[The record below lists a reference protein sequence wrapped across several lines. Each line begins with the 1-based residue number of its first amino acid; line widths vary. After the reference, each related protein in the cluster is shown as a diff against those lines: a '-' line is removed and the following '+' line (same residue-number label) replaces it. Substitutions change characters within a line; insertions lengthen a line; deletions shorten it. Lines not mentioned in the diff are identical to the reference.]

1 MGLKDSVA
9 DGLRRFADALGK
21 PSFAGTP
28 FPEGTVA
35 QPQQLTEELGGTGT
49 FLFGGFLRGEDPLA
63 AMDGLTAIRNLD
75 EMRRSDAQVHAS
87 LEVVKQPIR
96 TASYEVDPADPEDP
110 RAVAIAEFVRWNLFT
125 RMGTTW
131 DDLIRQSLLM
141 LDFGVMLFEKV
152 WAVEEDGQYAGKVVI
167 HRLAPRP
174 PKTLWQWFTDEDGR
188 LISIKQLAV
197 KAGTYQFLDIP
208 ASKLVRF
215 TFQQEGDNFMG
226 ISMLRS
232 AYPHYA
238 IKRQLYNIDA
248 IRATRFGVGIPRAK
262 FTQGFHP
269 TKEDRDAMATML
281 QGLSSHPHAYLMEP
295 PQFTVDILMPTGGS
309 QQTEVLPSIEHHNQ
323 QITRNILAQFLDM
336 GGRASGGSN
345 ALGSSAM
352 DFFLNAI
359 ESIAGQICD
368 ALNKQLV
375 KDLVDMNFDDVH
387 EYPTIRAIG
396 IHETDLAS
404 LTGAAAQLAGA
415 GLLTPDA
422 DTEGTFREL
431 MNLPQVKAP
440 AGQPAAP
447 PPATGGGQ
455 AADAERQPVQPASV
469 PGKGEAPSAQ
479 RTPATTAPPAGAAV
493 SMARA
498 GMAVSA
504 KPAGTAVSAA
514 PAGMAALAPSAATEA
529 SDTADP
535 RAVHEPGNTDAVS
548 VGRPVNDFAPTI
560 VTPVTSHDPRDGTVA
575 RSTYG
580 GGAADAVTRAE
591 FGAQHLNVAPSPTP
605 MTRADATGTLPG
617 TAVPGS
623 ADSVAVPAQRAPG
636 YATSTET
643 RTLPVRTD
651 LVPSLPERPQMA
663 RSTVPSS
670 GDADEEGHTS
680 SAAGSLTA
688 FQPYAAASQN
698 PADPERS
705 LTARQPRQDA
715 LSMKDSPW
723 TDGQLTFWRQP
734 TPLEMRCLDLREMP
748 NKLHTAR
755 TGLHATLQAVRREQ
769 ISRIA
774 SAVAHAGPD
783 AADVKP
789 PLVGKMASDI
799 VKAMRPVYEYG
810 QNAVRAELQRQR
822 HAAFRF
828 AEGDIAFGGPGSG
841 WHAEQGHVPG
851 SQGGRAAQHHI
862 ADDTWYHGS
871 VTSDISEF
879 SADKLKGSDPDAP
892 YTGIWLSTSPRT
904 SPAFRNP
911 TTLYQVVPEVQN
923 PITRPEA
930 TRLAR
935 QWLNEPDVNERIAES
950 GAKGP
955 ADYVR
960 MRLLKS
966 GYDSILHADRPSIDT
981 EELERTGQTTFID
994 GSTWRPVTLK
1004 KDDGYGGYDLYD
1016 RHGQHITGYD
1026 SPEELTKQS
1035 ERVLVVLNP
1044 PKARITK
1051 RSVSPWVQS
1060 APLSEV
1066 RFADVPTTPAKAVPH
1081 LVASAKLTAQG
1092 LTNKL
1097 LALAQQEAL
1106 RLQRSGWDEDEIED
1120 ALEIHLGDLSDADL
1134 KMAAAQEVNEAFA
1147 LGRATAA
1154 QEIHQRTSAANAPR
1168 DEQDGPEAGG
1178 VTIGPATDAQ
1188 QDAGGIAFATYSAIL
1203 DDRVCEPCA
1212 SNDGKE
1218 VQIGSDEYEE
1228 LMPPFAGCKGR
1239 DQCRCMWIYTYKDDG
1254 DADVQGSANDEGA
1267 GDEG

>member
-21 PSFAGTP
+21 PAFAGTP

-35 QPQQLTEELGGTGT
+35 QPTQLTEELGGTGT

-63 AMDGLTAIRNLD
+63 AMDGLTAIKNLD

-96 TASYEVDPADPEDP
+96 TATYEVDPADPDDP
-110 RAVAIAEFVRWNLFT
+110 RAVAIAEFVQWCLFT
-125 RMGTTW
+125 RMGTAW

-152 WAVEEDGQYAGKVVI
+152 WALEEEGKYAGKIVI

-262 FTQGFHP
+262 FAQGFHP
-269 TKEDRDAMATML
+269 TKEDREAMATML

-295 PQFTVDILMPTGGS
+295 PQFSVDILMPTGGS

-336 GGRASGGSN
+336 GGRSTGGSN

-368 ALNKQLV
+368 ALNKQLI

-387 EYPTIRAIG
+387 EYPTLRAVG

-404 LTGAAAQLAGA
+404 LSGAAAQLAGA
-415 GLLTPDA
+415 GLLTPDP

-431 MNLPQVKAP
+431 MNLPQAKAP
-440 AGQPAAP
+440 VGQPAAP
-447 PPATGGGQ
+447 PPPVTGGGE
-455 AADAERQPVQPASV
+455 AAAAQKQPAPAPPAS
-469 PGKGEAPSAQ
+469 GKGEAPSEQ
-479 RTPATTAPPAGAAV
+479 GTPSTSAPPAGTAASTVPAGTAV
-493 SMARA
+493 SQVPP
-498 GMAVSA
+498 GSAVSA
-504 KPAGTAVSAA
+504 APAGTAVSAV
-514 PAGMAALAPSAATEA
+514 PIATEA

-548 VGRPVNDFAPTI
+548 VGRPLNNYAPPI
-560 VTPVTSHDPRDGTVA
+560 AAPATSHDPRGQNVPA
-575 RSTYG
+575 KSTYG
-580 GGAADAVTRAE
+580 GGEADAVTRGE
-591 FGAQHLNVAPSPTP
+591 FGAQRLTVAPSPTP
-605 MTRADATGTLPG
+605 MTRADVTGTVPG

-623 ADSVAVPAQRAPG
+623 ADLVAVPAQRAPG

-643 RTLPVRTD
+643 RTLPARTE
-651 LVPSLPERPQMA
+651 LIPSLPERPQMA

-680 SAAGSLTA
+680 SVVASSAA

-698 PADPERS
+698 PADPARS
-705 LTARQPRQDA
+705 LTAQQPRPDA

-734 TPLEMRCLDLREMP
+734 TPLEMKALDLREMP

-755 TGLHATLQAVRREQ
+755 TGLHAMLQAVRREQ

-799 VKAMRPVYEYG
+799 VKAMRPIYEYG

-822 HAAFRF
+822 HGAF
-828 AEGDIAFGGPGSG
+828 
-841 WHAEQGHVPG
+841 
-851 SQGGRAAQHHI
+851 
-862 ADDTWYHGS
+862 
-871 VTSDISEF
+871 
-879 SADKLKGSDPDAP
+879 
-892 YTGIWLSTSPRT
+892 
-904 SPAFRNP
+904 
-911 TTLYQVVPEVQN
+911 
-923 PITRPEA
+923 
-930 TRLAR
+930 
-935 QWLNEPDVNERIAES
+935 
-950 GAKGP
+950 
-955 ADYVR
+955 
-960 MRLLKS
+960 
-966 GYDSILHADRPSIDT
+966 
-981 EELERTGQTTFID
+981 
-994 GSTWRPVTLK
+994 
-1004 KDDGYGGYDLYD
+1004 
-1016 RHGQHITGYD
+1016 
-1026 SPEELTKQS
+1026 
-1035 ERVLVVLNP
+1035 
-1044 PKARITK
+1044 
-1051 RSVSPWVQS
+1051 
-1060 APLSEV
+1060 
-1066 RFADVPTTPAKAVPH
+1066 RFADVPTTPGKAVPH
-1081 LVASAKLTAQG
+1081 LVASAKMTAQH

-1097 LALAQQEAL
+1097 LSLAQQEAL

-1154 QEIHQRTSAANAPR
+1154 Q
-1168 DEQDGPEAGG
+1168 
-1178 VTIGPATDAQ
+1178 
-1188 QDAGGIAFATYSAIL
+1188 QDADNIAFATYSAIL
-1203 DDRVCEPCA
+1203 DDRCCDPCA
-1212 SNDGKE
+1212 GNDGKE
-1218 VQIGSDEYEE
+1218 VQIDSDEYEE

-1239 DQCRCMWIYTYKDDG
+1239 DQCRCVWIYTYKDD
-1254 DADVQGSANDEGA
+1254 SAE
-1267 GDEG
+1267 